1 MKTFTKE
8 QLKGYVHYDS
18 QSQTATI
25 TGQFLFL
32 EQIKILHIMRC
43 VQYFK
48 DHILEQKNIC
58 FTSNPNWPTQYLILD
73 LCVDKKIVIE
83 SAWLRE
89 MIKMYEDDFIMQSIL
104 SDILSLFD
112 MCDQYALAQSDSDE
126 ITLDLIPREDICS
139 ILNDKLDDR
148 KKI

>member
-1 MKTFTKE
+1 MKTFIKG

-32 EQIKILHIMRC
+32 EQIKILHIIRC

-58 FTSNPNWPTQYLILD
+58 FSNNSSWPTQYLILD
-73 LCVDKKIVIE
+73 LCVDTKVIIE
-83 SAWLRE
+83 SAWLGE
-89 MIKMYEDDFIMQSIL
+89 MIKMYKDDFIMQLIL
-104 SDILSLFD
+104 SDILSLFI

-126 ITLDLIPREDICS
+126 ITLDLVLREDLCS
-139 ILNDKLDDR
+139 ALNDKLNNR
-148 KKI
+148 